1 MTLLKQLLAM
11 IVLLFV
17 LLFAGTFTL
26 SIQNT
31 RSYLNNQLQTIS
43 QDTATSLG
51 MSLSPHISKHDY
63 VVVERMV
70 SAVSDSGYYREVI
83 VTDVEG
89 KSIVHKTQQVNLNN
103 VPKWFIKLFTLETPP
118 GEALIMDG
126 WQQAGLVKVLV
137 NPGYAYMALWSSV
150 VQSFWWFAGMSLLAS
165 ALGMVALHY
174 ILRPLRAVEAQARAI
189 CNREYPVQS
198 KLPWTIEL
206 RSVVEAMNRMTFKVK
221 EMFEEQSA
229 SIERLRSE
237 NYRDALTGLANR
249 RYFEMQ
255 LKHLIKTGEHG
266 AVLLFELDNFKEYN
280 TKHGYQAGDELLR
293 NTASFIEAICK
304 AWPNLEYFLA
314 HLSGANFAVVIYN
327 VDEQEVSGL
336 GNQIANSL
344 LRFKERGL
352 VDSEEVGHI
361 GIALFNGQPYSKI
374 LSNAD
379 LALGMARQQGSNT
392 MHMID
397 SGQSGENTTNTSIRW
412 GEVLL
417 DTLQNKRLSML
428 LQPVKGMAGPERNT
442 ILHYEA
448 LMRLTDEKGEVIPA
462 IIYTQMVKRHGLSTD
477 FDRVMV
483 TEVLARLASRR
494 YGDTPV
500 AVNIFPA
507 SVQNKGFVNWLCAEL
522 EKVPEAA
529 SRLLIEIPEY
539 GIVENIDALGD
550 FINKL
555 LVYRTRVGLDHFG
568 RGFSSFGYLSKLK
581 LDYIKV
587 DGSYVQ
593 GIMKHKDN
601 QFFIESITN
610 VAHGLD
616 LKVYAVSVES
626 EVEWNLLAGLRLNGV
641 LGYGVGHPADI

>member
-51 MSLSPHISKHDY
+51 MSLSPHISRQDY
-63 VVVERMV
+63 VMVERMV

-89 KSIVHKTQQVNLNN
+89 KPIVHKTQQVNLNN
-103 VPKWFIKLFTLETPP
+103 VPQWFIKLFTLETPP

-150 VQSFWWFAGMSLLAS
+150 VQSFWWFAGMSLLAA

-198 KLPWTIEL
+198 KLPWTLEL
-206 RSVVEAMNRMTFKVK
+206 RSVVEAMNRMTCKVK
-221 EMFEEQSA
+221 EMFQEQAA

-237 NYRDALTGLANR
+237 NYRDPLTGLANR

-255 LKHLIKTGEHG
+255 LEHVIKTGQHG
-266 AVLLFELDNFKEYN
+266 AVLLLELNNFKEYN
-280 TKHGYQAGDELLR
+280 TKRGYQAGDELLR
-293 NTASFIEAICK
+293 NAAGFIDAICK
-304 AWPNLEYFLA
+304 AQPSREYFTA
-314 HLSGANFAVVIYN
+314 HLSGANFAVVVYN
-327 VDEQEVSGL
+327 VDEQEASAL
-336 GNQIANSL
+336 GDQLAHSL

-352 VDSEEVGHI
+352 ADSEEVGHI
-361 GIALFNGQPYSKI
+361 GVALFSGQTYSEVM
-374 LSNAD
+374 SAAD
-379 LALGMARQQGSNT
+379 LALRTAQQEGPNT
-392 MHMID
+392 MHLID
-397 SGQSGENTTNTSIRW
+397 PAKSGANTVNTSMRW
-412 GEVLL
+412 GEVLC
-417 DTLQNKRLSML
+417 DALQNNRLSL
-428 LQPVKGMAGPERNT
+428 LMQPVKDAADPGRNT

-448 LMRLTDEKGEVIPA
+448 LMQLTNENGEVIPA
-462 IIYTQMVKRHGLSTD
+462 GIYVPMAKRHGLSTD
-477 FDRVMV
+477 FDKAIV
-483 TEVLARLASRR
+483 TEVLARLVSKR

-507 SVQNKGFVNWLCAEL
+507 SVQNKAFVDWLCAEL
-522 EKVPEAA
+522 ATAPDAA

-539 GIVENIDALGD
+539 GIIENIDALSE
-550 FINKL
+550 FVNKL
-555 LVYRTRVGLDHFG
+555 LMYRTRVGLDHFG
-568 RGFSSFGYLSKLK
+568 RGFSSFGYLSQLK

-587 DGSYVQ
+587 DGSYVH
-593 GIMKHKDN
+593 GILDSKDN
-601 QFFIESITN
+601 QFFIESITK

-626 EVEWNLLAGLRLNGV
+626 EAEWNLLASLRLDGV
-641 LGYGVGHPADI
+641 LGYGVGYPADI